1 MTLLDLL
8 STLGSMRLSG
18 ESSLK
23 EAVQV
28 ITGHEDYFLHRRFL
42 EGLGHARIDRVDG
55 KIHVLAPRLV
65 ALPREDC
72 TDCVAALAGA
82 RNPDLLR
89 ELEYQATSHNITIDR
104 KNLGDSLPERIT
116 LRGTASALR
125 EIANKAVSLPLD
137 IADDPSVPDAWRL
150 LSAVPSLQFIMLGFT
165 SETTGIARGEPLP
178 SAEVFNP
185 ATGYYDPW
193 LKLGEAY
200 PSSYILARKSAY
212 DYRLAWWQP
221 SGEKEGDGAWIQRL
235 SPLELDTF
243 WARWAVVYSADPA
256 NALPSISEEG
266 IYKVPRIA
274 PLPMELHRVCCLCSG
289 FPPEEHS
296 GFYNYKNVPPI
307 IQQGVNDR
315 LRLENPLP
323 QKI

>member
-8 STLGSMRLSG
+8 STLGSMRLSS
-18 ESSLK
+18 ESSFK

-28 ITGHEDYFLHRRFL
+28 ITGHEDYFTHRRFL

-72 TDCVAALAGA
+72 TECVAVLAGA
-82 RNPDLLR
+82 RNPDFLR
-89 ELEYQATSHNITIDR
+89 ELEYQATSHNITIKR
-104 KNLGDSLPERIT
+104 KDLGDGLPERIT

-150 LSAVPSLQFIMLGFT
+150 LSAVPSLQSIILGFT
-165 SETTGIARGEPLP
+165 SEKIGIARGEPQS

-193 LKLGEAY
+193 LKLVEAY
-200 PSSYILARKSAY
+200 QSSYILGRKSAY
-212 DYRLAWWQP
+212 DYRLAWWLP
-221 SGEKEGDGAWIQRL
+221 SAEKEGDGAWIQRL
-235 SPLELDTF
+235 STLELDTF

-256 NALPSISEEG
+256 NALPSISGEG
-266 IYKVPRIA
+266 NYKVPKIS

-289 FPPEEHS
+289 FPPEERN
-296 GFYNYKNVPPI
+296 GFYIYRDVPPV
-307 IQQGVNDR
+307 IQQGVNGR
-315 LRLENPLP
+315 LKLDNP
-323 QKI
+323 